1 MTNPNMP
8 EIRVLIVDDSPFI
21 RKALLRIFESEPS
34 IAVVGVARN
43 GKEAIEKVIELEPD
57 VITLDIM
64 MPGMDGLE
72 TLKIIMETKPTP
84 VLMLSQY
91 THEGTELTLNALE
104 FGAMD
109 FVDKSTTGLMD
120 FFGLAKEIIS
130 KVKAIT
136 GQKPL
141 RIASSSRCE
150 SITTMALQDY
160 KSRGLID
167 AVAIGT
173 STGGP
178 PALQVLLPKFP
189 KDISFGVLIVQHMP
203 HGFTGPLAKRLDTMC
218 QIHIKEAEEGDKI
231 EPGVALIAPSGLH
244 MKVDRNV
251 AKNRLLRSARND
263 MKDNA
268 QNCHCEARSAEAI
281 SSKGEGRLIKL
292 GVEPL
297 NTTHRPSV
305 DVLFE
310 SVAKHYG
317 NRAMGVILTGM
328 GSDGAKGIRL
338 MKEQGAV
345 TLAQDE
351 ETSTIFGMPK
361 VAIESGVIDKVVPI
375 TSMAEEI
382 MKAV

>member
-1 MTNPNMP
+1 MS

-64 MPGMDGLE
+64 MPGMDGIE

-141 RIASSSRCE
+141 RIPSSS
-150 SITTMALQDY
+150 MALQDY
-160 KSRGLID
+160 KSRGIID

-263 MKDNA
+263 IKDNA

-281 SSKGEGRLIKL
+281 SSKGEGRLVKL
-292 GVEPL
+292 DIEPL
-297 NTTHRPSV
+297 NSTHRPSV
-305 DVLFE
+305 DVLFQ
-310 SVAKHYG
+310 SVADNYG
-317 NRAMGVILTGM
+317 SRSIGVILTGM

-382 MKAV
+382 LKRA

>member
-1 MTNPNMP
+1 MS

-43 GKEAIEKVIELEPD
+43 GKEAIGKVIELEPD

-64 MPGMDGLE
+64 MPEMDGIE

-136 GQKPL
+136 GQRPL
-141 RIASSSRCE
+141 RIASSS
-150 SITTMALQDY
+150 MALQDY
-160 KSRGLID
+160 KGRGIID

-203 HGFTGPLAKRLDTMC
+203 QGFTGPLAKRLDTMC

-244 MKVDRNV
+244 MKVR
-251 AKNRLLRSARND
+251 KNQKLIRLD
-263 MKDNA
+263 M
-268 QNCHCEARSAEAI
+268 
-281 SSKGEGRLIKL
+281 
-292 GVEPL
+292 EPI
-297 NTTHRPSV
+297 NTAHRPSV
-305 DVLFE
+305 DVLFQT
-310 SVAKHYG
+310 VADNYG
-317 NRAMGVILTGM
+317 NRSIGVILTGM

-382 MKAV
+382 MKMA